1 MKYLKLFESHSDS
14 DLKSLSKSS
23 DESPSKSI
31 ESICREYGIQ
41 ISRNWTRNG
50 DGTIDVD
57 GGVFIGGPRIINR
70 LPLKFGKVTGWF
82 FIEKN
87 KLTTLEGCPQEVGG
101 EFNCSDNQLITLEGA
116 PIKVGGDFDCS
127 NNKLVSLEG
136 GPKEVG
142 GHFWCYDNKLTSLK
156 GSPSYVNSFG
166 CNDNKLITLE
176 GAPRKVGGDFLC
188 RNNKLTSLL
197 GGPIY
202 VGEGFDCEEN
212 NLISLEGGPTEF
224 GEDFDFYC
232 EENPIWNVYELF
244 PSYKSFM
251 DSLDYNYLR
260 GKSIDKRRFEEALD
274 EVGLIKMPKRISGW
288 KWI

>member
-1 MKYLKLFESHSDS
+1 MKYIKLFESFKDS
-14 DLKSLSKSS
+14 DLKSSESS
-23 DESPSKSI
+23 DESLSKSI

-41 ISRNWTRNG
+41 IYRNWTQNG

-57 GGVFIGGPRIINR
+57 GSVFIGGPRIINR
-70 LPLKFGKVTGWF
+70 LPLKFGKVTGYF
-82 FIEKN
+82 FIHKN

-101 EFNCSDNQLITLEGA
+101 EFNCSNQELTSLEGS
-116 PIKVGGDFDCS
+116 PIKVGGNFNCS

-156 GSPSYVNSFG
+156 GSPSYVNSFS
-166 CNDNKLITLE
+166 CNSNELTSLE
-176 GAPRKVGGDFLC
+176 GSPIRVDGDFLC
-188 RNNKLTSLL
+188 CNNKLTSLE

-224 GEDFDFYC
+224 GEDFNFYC
-232 EENPIWNVYELF
+232 EENPIYKVYELF
-244 PSYKSFM
+244 PDYKSFM

-260 GKSIDKRRFEEALD
+260 GSSIDKKRLEEALGEFD
-274 EVGLIKMPKRISGW
+274 IKMPKRISGW
-288 KWI
+288 KLI